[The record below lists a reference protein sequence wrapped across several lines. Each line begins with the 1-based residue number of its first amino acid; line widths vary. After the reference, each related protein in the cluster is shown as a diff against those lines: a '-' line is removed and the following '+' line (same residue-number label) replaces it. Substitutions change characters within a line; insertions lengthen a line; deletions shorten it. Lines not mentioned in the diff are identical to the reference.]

1 MSSVPCRPPFH
12 STALMELEPM
22 SRPTSC
28 SCLLPPNISPAPF
41 ATFNLPK
48 TLLVAVWA
56 LQLLSSSRLCLAH
69 LAFHPA
75 IQNRFPQPPT
85 IPHFFIRNHGNPH
98 VAIHYLSRD
107 SQV

>member
-1 MSSVPCRPPFH
+1 MSSVPCRPPFN

-56 LQLLSSSRLCLAH
+56 LPLLSSSRPCLAH

-75 IQNRFPQPPT
+75 IQNRFPQLPT
-85 IPHFFIRNHGNPH
+85 IPQLESRNHSFAH
-98 VAIHYLSRD
+98 VA
-107 SQV
+107 